1 MFEDEEFDPEDHGIE
16 MDEIAK
22 MYAEQDME
30 QEQNE
35 WAREQANRFY
45 ADFATLDIDNS
56 IEAVLGLIR
65 DKELTPLEV
74 NEMIDNM
81 ITIFEEDEEYEK
93 CHVCKQIKT
102 GVNGEI

>member
-81 ITIFEEDEEYEK
+81 ITIFEEDE
-93 CHVCKQIKT
+93 
-102 GVNGEI
+102 